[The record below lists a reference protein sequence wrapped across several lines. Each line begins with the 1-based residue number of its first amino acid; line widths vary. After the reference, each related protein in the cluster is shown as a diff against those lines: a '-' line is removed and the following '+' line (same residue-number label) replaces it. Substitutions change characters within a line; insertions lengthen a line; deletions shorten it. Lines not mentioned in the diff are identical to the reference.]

1 MRKNLDPDMFYK
13 VYIEENKD
21 TPKCMPFLIL
31 EILANVIK
39 EYIQTIVIQMCLM
52 PIAILNLY
60 FYFTDRQPYGDD
72 LKFLR
77 LSRGSSI
84 VVFMISYF
92 LLALRK

>member
-1 MRKNLDPDMFYK
+1 
-13 VYIEENKD
+13 
-21 TPKCMPFLIL
+21 
-31 EILANVIK
+31 
-39 EYIQTIVIQMCLM
+39 MCLM

-72 LKFLR
+72 LKLLR

-92 LLALRK
+92 LLALRKWEKIISEFCNDILLNWF